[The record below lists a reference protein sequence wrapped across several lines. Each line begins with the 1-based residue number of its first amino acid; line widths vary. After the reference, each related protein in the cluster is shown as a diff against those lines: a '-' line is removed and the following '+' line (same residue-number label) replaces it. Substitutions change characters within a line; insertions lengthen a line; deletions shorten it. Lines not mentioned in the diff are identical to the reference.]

1 MILLQII
8 FIYLRYLSLMICF
21 FSFYDYPKAS
31 NFLWE
36 SLHICLVL
44 ILRPNKIPH
53 LSLWKHTTNNKL
65 LHFQHRCLGEFSSLW
80 CSLWFYALAM
90 HLQGAADRQIGR
102 SGMMKIW
109 EKVHENSLSRKP
121 PREMSSCG
129 LPWASRC
136 EAKDSNGFR
145 HCHAVMHMKGA
156 HMKDV
161 SSSFK
166 MFFLLTGNN
175 EKIWK
180 KHRKPIETQSTLS
193 SHVLAL
199 QSSFLSRLF
208 PSEPSLPIATLCCC
222 WDSLPALPKERF
234 KSPRAATRWKRC

>member
-8 FIYLRYLSLMICF
+8 FIYLRYLSLMIFF

-31 NFLWE
+31 NVLWE

-44 ILRPNKIPH
+44 VLRPNKIPH

-180 KHRKPIETQSTLS
+180 NIENPLKRNQ
-193 SHVLAL
+193 
-199 QSSFLSRLF
+199 LF
-208 PSEPSLPIATLCCC
+208 PATFSLFNRHFCRGYFHRNLLCRSQHSAAAEIPCRPC
-222 WDSLPALPKERF
+222 RRRDF

>member
-1 MILLQII
+1 MSSRVCGALCGSTLL
-8 FIYLRYLSLMICF
+8 LCTS
-21 FSFYDYPKAS
+21 K
-31 NFLWE
+31 E
-36 SLHICLVL
+36 
-44 ILRPNKIPH
+44 
-53 LSLWKHTTNNKL
+53 
-65 LHFQHRCLGEFSSLW
+65 
-80 CSLWFYALAM
+80 
-90 HLQGAADRQIGR
+90 RQIGR

-180 KHRKPIETQSTLS
+180 NIENPLKRNQLFPATFSLFNRHFCRGYFHRNLLCRSQHSAAAEIPCRPCRRRDSRV
-193 SHVLAL
+193 HVLQHDENVVWHL
-199 QSSFLSRLF
+199 QNKCLKSFADV
-208 PSEPSLPIATLCCC
+208 PM
-222 WDSLPALPKERF
+222 
-234 KSPRAATRWKRC
+234 